1 MTAQFRYVAGH
12 IEVYSATGE
21 FLFSAD
27 TMQEA
32 WEDYQDEMS
41 ARRVQV
47 QLQNI
52 QNNEIVYNIQK
63 TFVRL
68 YKACIAKS
76 PCAGYN
82 KDRKEMGLQC

>member
-1 MTAQFRYVAGH
+1 MTAQFRHVAGH

>member
-41 ARRVQV
+41 ARRVQMK
-47 QLQNI
+47 LQNI
-52 QNNEIVYNIQK
+52 QNNEIVYNIKK

-76 PCAGYN
+76 PCTGYN

>member
-41 ARRVQV
+41 ASRVQM

>member
-1 MTAQFRYVAGH
+1 MTAQFRYVEGH

-41 ARRVQV
+41 AWRVQM

-52 QNNEIVYNIQK
+52 QNNEKVYNIQK

-68 YKACIAKS
+68 YKTCIAKS

>member
-41 ARRVQV
+41 ACRVQV

-82 KDRKEMGLQC
+82 KDRKKMGLQC

>member
-32 WEDYQDEMS
+32 WEDY
-41 ARRVQV
+41 
-47 QLQNI
+47 
-52 QNNEIVYNIQK
+52 K
-63 TFVRL
+63 TKCPLDAYRCSCKI
-68 YKACIAKS
+68 YKITK
-76 PCAGYN
+76 
-82 KDRKEMGLQC
+82 

>member
-41 ARRVQV
+41 AWRVQMK
-47 QLQNI
+47 LQNI

-63 TFVRL
+63 TFVGL

>member
-32 WEDYQDEMS
+32 WEDYQDEVS
-41 ARRVQV
+41 ARCVQMK
-47 QLQNI
+47 LQNI

-76 PCAGYN
+76 PCTGYN

>member
-41 ARRVQV
+41 ARHVQM